1 MKFEERKS
9 VSDKLRKYCFLADED
24 DFIEVT
30 QWVNGE
36 GFDVS
41 ISRKHE
47 NKLLSLTFGEI
58 EAIEYLVKSLDV
70 NRYDK
75 LGD

>member
-1 MKFEERKS
+1 MNFENRKS
-9 VSDKLRKYCFLADED
+9 VNDKLRKYCFLADED

-30 QWVNGE
+30 QWANGE

-58 EAIEYLVKSLDV
+58 EAIDYLVKALDLH
-70 NRYDK
+70 RYD
-75 LGD
+75 